1 MNTLLQKNSSYK
13 IFVKLKPF
21 IFFPANFFTFLI
33 KIYLYIL
40 NLFLSNKRVSV
51 WRNDL
56 INSANTITRKVHIDR
71 EDVQVELNFYTPNT
85 TNEHRIDLYSSKE
98 PEILDWIDSY
108 KGEGDLFDI
117 GANIGLYSIYYGK
130 TKPGKVFSF
139 EPSIFNLE
147 VLGKNIFLNKLDDK
161 VLIIPN
167 PLSNFNSHAKFN
179 LSSMEAGG
187 ASNAFGVEYGDNGDE
202 HDTVMSY
209 QTLGLSLD
217 FLYENKLINNVPA
230 LIKIDVDGIEH
241 LILQGATQILTH
253 EKCRSVFIEINDNF
267 NEQSDV
273 ATKIL
278 IDCGFELKG
287 VYKKGEKLKSS
298 KGFANAN
305 QIWEK
310 M

>member
-1 MNTLLQKNSSYK
+1 MRENSSYK
-13 IFVKLKPF
+13 IFVKLKPV

-40 NLFLSNKRVSV
+40 NLFLSNNRVSV

-56 INSANTITRKVHIDR
+56 INSANTITRKVQIDR

-108 KGEGDLFDI
+108 KGEGDFFDI
-117 GANIGLYSIYYGK
+117 GANIGLYSIYFSK

-167 PLSNFNSHAKFN
+167 PLSNFIA
-179 LSSMEAGG
+179 M
-187 ASNAFGVEYGDNGDE
+187 
-202 HDTVMSY
+202 
-209 QTLGLSLD
+209 LSLIYHPWRQEEPQM
-217 FLYENKLINNVPA
+217 LLV
-230 LIKIDVDGIEH
+230 
-241 LILQGATQILTH
+241 
-253 EKCRSVFIEINDNF
+253 
-267 NEQSDV
+267 
-273 ATKIL
+273 
-278 IDCGFELKG
+278 
-287 VYKKGEKLKSS
+287 
-298 KGFANAN
+298 
-305 QIWEK
+305 
-310 M
+310 